1 VEPLTER
8 EGVAGIALLAMFA
21 DGLLRAEED
30 EVLRERL
37 AAHPLFAG
45 VSDEQLG
52 VMLARLERLSRTD
65 GPELLLRACC
75 AVAREGQAESA
86 LRLATEIVEA
96 DGELAP
102 EETAYVRR
110 VRQMLTP

>member
-1 VEPLTER
+1 
-8 EGVAGIALLAMFA
+8 
-21 DGLLRAEED
+21 
-30 EVLRERL
+30 
-37 AAHPLFAG
+37 
-45 VSDEQLG
+45 
-52 VMLARLERLSRTD
+52 
-65 GPELLLRACC
+65 
-75 AVAREGQAESA
+75 VAREGQAESA